1 MMLDFIRQVF
11 GSPGGKH
18 WVANKIVSLIPPHK
32 IYIEP
37 FAGGAAIYF
46 AKEPSEKEVLND
58 IDSEIAFAYKFIKNI
73 TPEKVEKLKQKN
85 WEPSEERFNK
95 LKNWKPQNE
104 IDRFYRFV
112 YLTRC
117 SYSKARQ
124 VWGNTG
130 VTKEQFLKMMDRLLQ
145 VKDRMKNTEVY
156 NKDYAEILM
165 KYNSPDAFAYLDPP
179 YPEEWGK
186 DWVGGHGQFT
196 KEDCERLRDVLK
208 KFKGKFLLSINNL
221 PWIREIFKD
230 FNIGKIAQTRHIS
243 GREDINWKID
253 YELLISNYD
262 TKKFEM
268 SYLEFIRDPK
278 NYDPRKLSNEVLA
291 DDWRIVLAWWS
302 TKRKGGKLKH
312 SLEDIANLAQL
323 IYDEIVRRVKAGKMK
338 HEFQPEKMK
347 PYARELYEK
356 VSKHKTVQTY
366 AKDDSEVM
374 GLYLVRPHGTL
385 IYRGAKKLIVKSKLF
400 NITGKPFFLIED
412 HQCFGIIK
420 ITGVREIGLE
430 EFKKLYDQHRI
441 TEGERKLWWPDRK
454 TFYAY
459 TFRWLNKFDKPVFV
473 EVPQGVQTFIKR
485 VKLKFNV
492 TEHIERVHILG
503 ARALNPVDDPKIK
516 LHSSIAISVGGKY
529 IQFDAGNP
537 QKDTKIKPAA
547 LFITHAH
554 PDHIGH
560 IEDFTDIPVYAIED
574 VWKHVDP
581 KKFDNPI
588 PLRMNEPITIA
599 GFIIEPFKVEHSKKV
614 ETCGYLIH
622 DNQRKISYVP
632 DVIRLTPEAKKCMKD
647 NDIWFID
654 GSSYTRD
661 IVNEDYGH
669 ASIKTVMEWAKE
681 LKPKAIYFLH
691 IGKDTVAHKQ
701 EALEYAKKIVP
712 QSYMCQDGMV
722 IADKVEFAKYG
733 ELEEFKDLCIIKD
746 FISVAGSY
754 VDSEG
759 KKYHDI
765 DLIIRMNPPNDFI
778 RRALYARFEKMLPPE
793 LFEKLHLVFDTEG
806 PHSSFIPLYDLC
818 LRRIKDSARVEMSAD
833 IKIMHPYLPAK
844 PKSPAFYDIEKLL
857 EVLEW

>member
-11 GSPGGKH
+11 GSPGGKKLL
-18 WVANKIVSLIPPHK
+18 AKKIVSLIPEHAV
-32 IYIEP
+32 YVEP
-37 FAGGAAIYF
+37 FVGGGAVYF
-46 AKEPSEKEVLND
+46 TKEPSEREVISDKDSD
-58 IDSEIAFAYKFIKNI
+58 IIFAYKFIKNL
-73 TPEKVEKLKQKN
+73 TPEKLARLKRLDWHITKEKFYRIAKTTPSDDVQKFYKFITLKMASYGRKGYEAGFGGETTIRIVDRLEEVQK
-85 WEPSEERFNK
+85 R
-95 LKNWKPQNE
+95 LKNTAVLCDDYKNVIKKYDSP
-104 IDRFYRFV
+104 
-112 YLTRC
+112 
-117 SYSKARQ
+117 
-124 VWGNTG
+124 NT
-130 VTKEQFLKMMDRLLQ
+130 F
-145 VKDRMKNTEVY
+145 
-156 NKDYAEILM
+156 
-165 KYNSPDAFAYLDPP
+165 FYLDPP
-179 YPEEWGK
+179 YPETTQSQEWKNKGLA
-186 DWVGGHGQFT
+186 WSLENF
-196 KEDCERLRDVLK
+196 KELLEYLK
-208 KFKGKFLLSINNL
+208 NIKGKFLLTITHKLEN
-221 PWIREIFKD
+221 EIHGFQVKKVEVKRTMDKD
-230 FNIGKIAQTRHIS
+230 NV
-243 GREDINWKID
+243 WKTD
-253 YELLISNYD
+253 YELFVTNYD

-268 SYLEFIRDPK
+268 SCLEFIRDPK
-278 NYDPRKLSNEVLA
+278 NYDPKKLSNEVLA

-302 TKRKGGKLKH
+302 TKRKGGKVKH

-347 PYARELYEK
+347 PHARELYEK

-366 AKDDSEVM
+366 AKDREVT
-374 GLYLVRPHGTL
+374 GLYFNYPHGTM
-385 IYRGAKKLIVKSKLF
+385 IYQGTKKLIVKSKLY
-400 NITGKPFFLIED
+400 NITNKSFYLMED
-412 HQCFGIIK
+412 LWCFGTIK
-420 ITGVREIGLE
+420 ITGVKEIGLE
-430 EFKKLYDQHRI
+430 EFQKLYDQHRV
-441 TEGERKLWWPDRK
+441 TEAERKLWWPDRK

-459 TFRWLNKFDKPVFV
+459 TFKWLNKFDRPVFV
-473 EVPQGVQTFIKR
+473 EAPQAQTFVRKTT
-485 VKLKFNV
+485 LKFNV
-492 TEHIERVHILG
+492 TEHIERIHILG
-503 ARALNPVDDPKIK
+503 SRALNPVDDPKIK
-516 LHSSIAISVGGKY
+516 LHSSIAIVVCGKY

-537 QKDTKIKPAA
+537 QKDTKVKPVA

-574 VWKHVDP
+574 VWNHVDP
-581 KKFDNPI
+581 KKFANAI

-599 GFIIEPFKVEHSKKV
+599 GMIIEPFKVEHSKKV

-712 QSYMCQDGMV
+712 QSHICQDGMMV
-722 IADKVEFAKYG
+722 ADKMEFSKYA
-733 ELEEFKDLCIIKD
+733 EIEEFKDMCIIKD

-754 VDSEG
+754 IDSEG

-778 RRALYARFEKMLPPE
+778 KRALYARFEKMLPPE

-818 LRRIKDSARVEMSAD
+818 LQRIRDSTRVEMSAT
-833 IKIMHPYLPAK
+833 IKIMRPYLPAK
-844 PKSPAFYDIEKLL
+844 PKSPAFYDIEKLMEAL
-857 EVLEW
+857 DW